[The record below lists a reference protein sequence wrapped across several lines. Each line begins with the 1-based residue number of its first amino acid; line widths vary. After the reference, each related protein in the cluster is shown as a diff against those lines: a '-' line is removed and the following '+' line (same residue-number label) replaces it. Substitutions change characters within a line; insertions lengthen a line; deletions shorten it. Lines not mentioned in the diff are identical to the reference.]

1 MALFGRKNANRNN
14 DKPGDE
20 EKRIPAVPETPET
33 AAEPEEVKQP
43 PADEPA
49 AEPFRIEPAAEELPS
64 AEPEPEKPQEPQEP
78 REQKADRPAPEP
90 FIPLNGSVAAPSSRA
105 PSGDKPRYHT
115 PEGFQFNRYFL
126 AERRIQLEN
135 VSYESQ
141 RALSNQLHLNIR
153 DTIVAQLLSG
163 GVKVTYNRTL
173 AFEPEG
179 PFTLS
184 VSFSVMLVF
193 NPGTRGEVDWKTIDV
208 AEEFKKNCP
217 NLVSAMNAKIGL
229 LIAEITNAN
238 GTPIFPPVIR

>member
-14 DKPGDE
+14 DSPKGENKQDQAQKE
-20 EKRIPAVPETPET
+20 ERIAGNEPEPAEAS
-33 AAEPEEVKQP
+33 AAEASAPDP
-43 PADEPA
+43 SASAPA
-49 AEPFRIEPAAEELPS
+49 AEPQ
-64 AEPEPEKPQEPQEP
+64 PEEKPQEPQETQQAQP
-78 REQKADRPAPEP
+78 DRPAPEP
-90 FIPLNGSVAAPSSRA
+90 FLPLNGVTAQPSSAPSSA
-105 PSGDKPRYHT
+105 SGGTSRFHT
-115 PEGFQFNRYFL
+115 PEGFDFNRYFL
-126 AERRIQLEN
+126 AERRITLEN
-135 VSYESQ
+135 VGYESQ
-141 RALSNQLHLNIR
+141 RAMSKQLHLNIR